1 MIPRKTIIIP
11 AVMNKD
17 MPPPAVFDPAAK
29 GSGGGGLI
37 LLSIGALSGSLMVFG
52 IGLLESWCI
61 RC

>member
-1 MIPRKTIIIP
+1 MIPRKTIIP

-17 MPPPAVFDPAAK
+17 MPPQTAVFDPAAK

-37 LLSIGALSGSLMVFG
+37 VLSIGALSGSLIVFG
-52 IGLLESWCI
+52 IGLLETWCI